1 MTQWTPPSPSNPFR
15 AGDIVVFRNRGSV
28 PSFEVDHV
36 EANMVFIRSTNGAG
50 KTKLVDYSA
59 NEFMLLSDWKRIYA
73 NG

>member
-1 MTQWTPPSPSNPFR
+1 MDF
-15 AGDIVVFRNRGSV
+15 F
-28 PSFEVDHV
+28 
-36 EANMVFIRSTNGAG
+36 AG